1 MVKRLAKGSCD
12 WRNLLYFS
20 GGYLC
25 LNKLNNPEHTAWTQT
40 EAFLNS
46 DRLQPRLYLRGC
58 FKGNKPR
65 HEDLNVF
72 VDFSDCLNQ
81 PIEEIADKILKTVY
95 EEAHNSASP
104 YYGFM
109 LHSDS
114 CFIFMDFKDFE

>member
-12 WRNLLYFS
+12 WRNLLYFD

-25 LNKLNNPEHTAWTQT
+25 LNKLNNPEYTAWSQT
-40 EAFLNS
+40 ESFLNS

-72 VDFSDCLNQ
+72 ADFSDCVNQ
-81 PIEEIADKILKTVY
+81 SIEEIADKILSEINETDVLLVKASRNLHF
-95 EEAHNSASP
+95 EEIISE
-104 YYGFM
+104 M
-109 LHSDS
+109 
-114 CFIFMDFKDFE
+114 KEKK